1 MKVLLIPVTYNS
13 YADLHSYLRDVNVA
27 TANTDKVEVRVSIV
41 DNSVQLEVQTFDEY
55 KFIDVEMHHF
65 NNLGYLRGAGAIIN
79 SEENIEQYDY
89 VIISNVDLSMPE
101 DFFVKFSN
109 LNFQEEKVGWLANR
123 IWTKAE
129 KRDKNPKI
137 LRRYSKNKL
146 QMIRLLY
153 KYPILDWLYTN
164 TMYRRK
170 SGYKECFEQ
179 NIYAGHGSFII
190 LTKEFFKNSSKIEY
204 PVFLFGEEIFLAE
217 ICQRKNLKVRYI
229 PDLVIYD
236 NEHTSTGKMK
246 RKFYYKCNL
255 EAINYLLHTFYE

>member
-1 MKVLLIPVTYNS
+1 
-13 YADLHSYLRDVNVA
+13 
-27 TANTDKVEVRVSIV
+27 
-41 DNSVQLEVQTFDEY
+41 
-55 KFIDVEMHHF
+55 MHHF

-137 LRRYSKNKL
+137 LRRYSKKKL

-153 KYPILDWLYTN
+153 
-164 TMYRRK
+164 
-170 SGYKECFEQ
+170 
-179 NIYAGHGSFII
+179 IY
-190 LTKEFFKNSSKIEY
+190 
-204 PVFLFGEEIFLAE
+204 
-217 ICQRKNLKVRYI
+217 
-229 PDLVIYD
+229 
-236 NEHTSTGKMK
+236 
-246 RKFYYKCNL
+246 
-255 EAINYLLHTFYE
+255 